1 MHSPKKAAQQ
11 MERTQGKKA
20 GTKTTDRGDNKTQ
33 TRHRQGKA
41 EGTGM
46 SEEQPKTQTT
56 SKCQDTTTEKEN
68 AHTAQ
73 GNTSQETTAA
83 PKKAAPHRQLRLQYL

>member
-1 MHSPKKAAQQ
+1 

-83 PKKAAPHRQLRLQYL
+83 PKRQRHIANYGFNTYRFIVVYNGF